1 MSDRDIQ
8 IHNRIVEMKAQFL
21 NITAALVTLI
31 GFFVTPFS
39 IVFGRDLLPIQ
50 NWLIVAAVLTL
61 FGIGLHLL
69 ARMILK
75 GLR

>member
-31 GFFVTPFS
+31 GLFVIPFS
-39 IVFGRDLLPIQ
+39 IVFGRDLLPSQ

-69 ARMILK
+69 ARMILN

>member
-1 MSDRDIQ
+1 MSDRDIE

-31 GFFVTPFS
+31 GFFVIPFS